1 MPGQGY
7 NNIEEQFE
15 NIFREHFHKVEYYAY
30 SYLHDREKAKNIAQ
44 DVFYQVWKQR
54 GEIIFDG
61 SPLPYL
67 FVIAK
72 RLSLNLLR
80 KEHNNNKYLNY
91 QKRKYSALEFDIDS
105 LSDISSTIIYTKEVQ
120 ALIRKGLDKMPPTV
134 RETLLMSREQN
145 FTYNEIARHLGISPK
160 TVENRISLALRI
172 LRATLQDYLPIVIGY
187 LATCVLI

>member
-1 MPGQGY
+1 MLVQGY

-30 SYLHDREKAKNIAQ
+30 SYLRDREKAKDIAQ

-67 FVIAK
+67 FVITK

-80 KEHNNNKYLNY
+80 KEHNNSKYLNY
-91 QKRKYSALEFDIDS
+91 QKRKYTALEFDIDS
-105 LSDISSTIIYTKEVQ
+105 LSDVSSTIIYTKEVQ
-120 ALIRKGLDKMPPTV
+120 SLIKKGLDKMPPTV
-134 RETLLMSREQN
+134 KETLLMSRERD

-172 LRATLQDYLPIVIGY
+172 LRDTLQNYLPIIIGY
-187 LATCVLI
+187 LAICVLT